1 MALPGLKALEREA
14 AGPKTRRFNARVGR
28 YAGRGLVCS
37 AENDAASRT
46 GYHPKRSGLRGDCMR
61 AAHVTG
67 CNAVGIDVSNVAPIR
82 KATSTANAE
91 TQRKAREVAE
101 NAKDGLGSC

>member
-28 YAGRGLVCS
+28 NAGRGLVCS

-67 CNAVGIDVSNVAPIR
+67 CNAVGIDAAVVAMVDRGAKTQCNP
-82 KATSTANAE
+82 TANA
-91 TQRKAREVAE
+91 
-101 NAKDGLGSC
+101 